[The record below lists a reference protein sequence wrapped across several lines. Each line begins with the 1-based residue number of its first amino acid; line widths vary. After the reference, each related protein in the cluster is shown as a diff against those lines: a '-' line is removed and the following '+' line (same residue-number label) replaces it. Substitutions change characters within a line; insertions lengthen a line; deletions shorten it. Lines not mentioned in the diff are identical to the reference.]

1 MEGNKQ
7 ETYIDRMSNEYNE
20 LSVRLNKALA
30 FIDSEKFNELPNKTK
45 NLLKI
50 QAEAMSQY
58 QRILECRIA
67 DALNKNMDVIEQL
80 SFGTVISALEAG
92 FLAYRKNWNGKGL
105 FVFKQVRV
113 TIAKEEIIKN
123 MISLNDL
130 SKQLILETNGI
141 INYCNQCLIYNV
153 NTGEANNWVPSV
165 SDIFAKDWC
174 IVTKI
179 DILSNNINCI

>member
-1 MEGNKQ
+1 MEEKKQ
-7 ETYIDRMSNEYNE
+7 ETFIDRMNNECQE
-20 LSVRLNKALA
+20 LSERLDKALT
-30 FIDSEKFNELPNKTK
+30 FIYSEKFNELSDKTK
-45 NLLKI
+45 SLLKI

-58 QRILECRIA
+58 QKILECRIA
-67 DALNKNMDVIEQL
+67 DALNKNVDAIEQL

-130 SKQLILETNGI
+130 GKQLILETNGI

-179 DILSNNINCI
+179 NIAKTGNDK

>member
-7 ETYIDRMSNEYNE
+7 ETYIDRMSNECQE

-30 FIDSEKFNELPNKTK
+30 FIDSEKFNELPDKTK
-45 NLLKI
+45 GLLKM

-67 DALNKNMDVIEQL
+67 DALNKNVDAIEQL
-80 SFGTVISALEAG
+80 SFGTVISALNAG

-123 MISLNDL
+123 MLSLNDL
-130 SKQLILETNGI
+130 SKQLILQTNGI
-141 INYCNQCLIYNV
+141 INYCNQCLIYNA
-153 NTGEANNWVPSV
+153 NTGEANNWVPSI
-165 SDIFAKDWC
+165 SDIFAEDWC

-179 DILSNNINCI
+179 NIAKTGNDK

>member
-1 MEGNKQ
+1 MNEKKQ
-7 ETYIDRMSNEYNE
+7 EAFFDRMNNEYQE
-20 LSVRLNKALA
+20 LSERLDKALA
-30 FIDSEKFNELPNKTK
+30 FIDSEKFNELPDKTK
-45 NLLKI
+45 SLLKV

-67 DALNKNMDVIEQL
+67 DALNNNVDTIEKL
-80 SFGTVISALEAG
+80 SFGTVISALNVG

-123 MISLNDL
+123 MISFNDL

-141 INYCNQCLIYNV
+141 INYCNQCLIYDT
-153 NTGEANNWVPSV
+153 NTGNANNWVPSI
-165 SDIFAKDWC
+165 SDIFAEDWC
-174 IVTKI
+174 VVTKI
-179 DILSNNINCI
+179 DIVKIGNDK